1 MTAFVESMLKE
12 SNGFA
17 EPHDGVGQ
25 SGWVAKDKVEHPAN
39 EQGQY
44 GNHPVIHFLM

>member
-1 MTAFVESMLKE
+1 
-12 SNGFA
+12 
-17 EPHDGVGQ
+17 VGQ
-25 SGWVAKDKVEHPAN
+25 FGWVAKDKVEKPTN